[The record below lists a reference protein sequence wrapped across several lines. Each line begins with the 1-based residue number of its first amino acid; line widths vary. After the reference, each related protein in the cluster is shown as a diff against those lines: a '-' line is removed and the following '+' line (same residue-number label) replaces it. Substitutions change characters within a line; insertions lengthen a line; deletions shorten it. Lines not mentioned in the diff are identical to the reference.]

1 MNIVDL
7 ITLIGFIISVFKFG
21 YDFGKKDAK
30 K

>member
-7 ITLIGFIISVFKFG
+7 ITLIGFIIGVFDLGYKFG
-21 YDFGKKDAK
+21 QKDAK